1 MAKIGFAG
9 QMPTLNVT
17 NIQSYY
23 ICYWCS
29 IPTQTN
35 NSITC
40 LWLLTLEIW
49 FWYSR
54 QEPWNI
60 SREFI
65 VYSQLMAAY
74 TSNFQ
79 SYLLWHPFLV
89 CHHSLVNI
97 PTPLLASNL
106 SVLIFLNRYKLH
118 MKQKL
123 RENHSHT
130 QRCKSEVYRTEQHT
144 QNPETQKPET
154 ELLLLRYNE

>member
-1 MAKIGFAG
+1 
-9 QMPTLNVT
+9 MPTLNAT

-29 IPTQTN
+29 ITTQTN

-118 MKQKL
+118 VKQKL

-130 QRCKSEVYRTEQHT
+130 QRCKSILGSLSNWTTHSEPRNRTATTWVQRVIYKT
-144 QNPETQKPET
+144 VSI
-154 ELLLLRYNE
+154 